1 MVDEQSL
8 QANAVIRS
16 VELKSAWFSD
26 FGYAQP
32 SSHQGLSI
40 STSLKVSDKP

>member
-8 QANAVIRS
+8 QANAVSRS

-32 SSHQGLSI
+32 SSHQGSSI
-40 STSLKVSDKP
+40 ERSRNTSDK